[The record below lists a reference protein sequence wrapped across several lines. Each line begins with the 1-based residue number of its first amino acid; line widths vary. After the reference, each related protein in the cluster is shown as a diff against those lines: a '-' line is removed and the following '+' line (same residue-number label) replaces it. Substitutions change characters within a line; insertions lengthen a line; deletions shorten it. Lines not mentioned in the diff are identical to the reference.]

1 MFHAIRNDNPGAA
14 RSLAGVVREMRGMLH
29 HFVDSAEEDSAK
41 QMCLDSIRVV
51 EEQVQN
57 ALDVLDNPPSR
68 GGEMWPMSENQHLAD
83 SLKRV
88 LSECCLLMKVHK
100 KKCRLF
106 SSSPCFKVSEREQ
119 AQQFMVVVKTCYDTI
134 ENILNSHK
142 RHCGIYFTHLQGYMS
157 EHLYP
162 LLDNRIETTPDNEL
176 KEQYRRVRT
185 QLHQTHPA
193 FKAFM
198 DGQVLPFRLLGF
210 FKNGEIL
217 IAFFC

>member
-1 MFHAIRNDNPGAA
+1 LFVKKGLFCCSQLVNQSAVVFHAIRNDNPGAA

-100 KKCRLF
+100 EKN
-106 SSSPCFKVSEREQ
+106 
-119 AQQFMVVVKTCYDTI
+119 VVC
-134 ENILNSHK
+134 H
-142 RHCGIYFTHLQGYMS
+142 HHL
-157 EHLYP
+157 
-162 LLDNRIETTPDNEL
+162 LLL
-176 KEQYRRVRT
+176 VR
-185 QLHQTHPA
+185 
-193 FKAFM
+193 
-198 DGQVLPFRLLGF
+198 
-210 FKNGEIL
+210 
-217 IAFFC
+217 